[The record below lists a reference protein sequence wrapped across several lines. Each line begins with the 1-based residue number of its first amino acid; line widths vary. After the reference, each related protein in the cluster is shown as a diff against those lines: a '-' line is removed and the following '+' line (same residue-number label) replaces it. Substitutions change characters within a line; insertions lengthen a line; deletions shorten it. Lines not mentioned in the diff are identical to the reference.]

1 MKLDDSPGRDGYS
14 DLGGVLMFGWKF
26 RQPPDS
32 QIAKKKKQTNKFVTY
47 IQTKFSV
54 LPSNQ

>member
-1 MKLDDSPGRDGYS
+1 MIIILNMVDNLMYEARYLERDGYS

-32 QIAKKKKQTNKFVTY
+32 QIAKEPN
-47 IQTKFSV
+47 
-54 LPSNQ
+54 L